1 MSSLPRPIADD
12 SGFLDDVTALR
23 LYAKRGDP
31 SAFDVLAR
39 RYQGMVLAT
48 CRRVL
53 RNESDAEDAAQ
64 EAFLKLARHAGSIRS
79 HAGAWL
85 HAAAMGCSI
94 DLIRRAESRKRAE
107 REAGVMEASGR
118 EEGAGYALWS
128 EIEPMLDEA
137 IAALEVSDRELI
149 VGRFLSDRSQR
160 EMAIE
165 LGVSDGTVQRRTH
178 KALERLRKKLVA
190 RGLVVGGVTALGGA
204 LGYSTLGQGSL
215 TLSGSLSK
223 IGLLGIAQ
231 NGARS
236 VVMSKVTIAATVVA
250 VMGVVA
256 VSVLTMN
263 SGSGT
268 RGGSSGSGGIM
279 GLGAGIAQ
287 DAPDR
292 PRGKIGPFEI
302 VSAGERNL
310 FDRGVWISDGALVM
324 NHGIEPESGEVK
336 SARLKI
342 LGIDES
348 AVEDG
353 LVVIDTRVERILPIG
368 DEWSRFKLGQRVEM
382 TAGFD
387 DVGRLVIRP
396 MTEGVQLGR
405 NEPGWYGVRPP
416 LGWQEHGRIP
426 EDAGE
431 FGLLG
436 PWTEAERIPV
446 TITAREIRFGTD
458 SWVAALYR
466 IIEWTKEDGHARVLS
481 VHAGGRDPRLIGTR
495 FRLLIREVDGGYEV
509 AYFLP
514 GTKQSDRWPSSFEYS
529 AENPVQ
535 IVLIDGEG

>member
-1 MSSLPRPIADD
+1 
-12 SGFLDDVTALR
+12 
-23 LYAKRGDP
+23 
-31 SAFDVLAR
+31 
-39 RYQGMVLAT
+39 MVLAT

-64 EAFLKLARHAGSIRS
+64 EAFLRLARHAGTIRS

-94 DLIRRAESRKRAE
+94 DLIRRAESRRRAE
-107 REAGVMEASGR
+107 QQAGLVGSMERADDC
-118 EEGAGYALWS
+118 EGFALWS

-137 IAALEVSDRELI
+137 IAALDVADRELI

-165 LGVSDGTVQRRTH
+165 LGVSDGTVQRRTQ

-215 TLSGSLSK
+215 ALSGSLSK

-250 VMGVVA
+250 VMGVVG
-256 VSVLTMN
+256 VSVLMMN

-268 RGGSSGSGGIM
+268 RGGSSGSGGSSGIM
-279 GLGAGIAQ
+279 GFGAGIVQ

-310 FDRGVWISDGALVM
+310 FDRGLWISDGALVM

-342 LGIDES
+342 LGMEES
-348 AVEDG
+348 ADEEG
-353 LVVIDTRVERILPIG
+353 LVLIETRVERILPIG
-368 DEWSRFKLGQRVEM
+368 DEWSRFKLGQLVEM

-466 IIEWTKEDGHARVLS
+466 IIEWTKVDGHARVLS

-514 GTKQSDRWPSSFEYS
+514 WTKQSDRWPSSFEYS